1 MQNIGRHSIN
11 NVISMRKIIQT
22 PVDDKSN
29 QRMRRPNTEML
40 QALDDIKSNRDI
52 RGPFRSA
59 KEAIEYALRED
70 V

>member
-1 MQNIGRHSIN
+1 
-11 NVISMRKIIQT
+11 MRKIIQT